1 MFLHTA
7 AVIRKCS
14 LCRLTGHF
22 ITRCPVNQASNI
34 PCGCKKRSCGP
45 CAALCEVCDV
55 AGHQPDNLEEFVVGR
70 AVPRWSCADHDM
82 GEMAARVTPLLPSV
96 RPTVKAQKEA
106 TRDNKRKVAA
116 TRPTDGERL
125 SAHEAQSEIID
136 LTGLGGAAASA
147 AVRTA

>member
-55 AGHQPDNLEEFVVGR
+55 AGHQPDNLEEEVVDR
-70 AVPRWSCADHDM
+70 SVPRWSCADHDM
-82 GEMAARVTPLLPSV
+82 GAMAARVTPPLPGFQ
-96 RPTVKAQKEA
+96 PTVKAQKEA
-106 TRDNKRKVAA
+106 ARDNKRKVAE
-116 TRPTDGERL
+116 TGRTDGERFR
-125 SAHEAQSEIID
+125 AHEAQSEIID
-136 LTGLGGAAASA
+136 
-147 AVRTA
+147 